1 MPVTIQP
8 QILKYKNSQGNY
20 ETISTLAG
28 MGVPDG
34 GTQGQVLK
42 KVSNTDYDTEWADDA
57 GGTITDVQ
65 VNGTSIVTDGV
76 ANVPVASSNTFGAVK
91 VSSGT
96 YGLNISTVGVIRVY
110 APTETIIK
118 DGADTYRPIV
128 PGLQDISTFYGLAK
142 AAGADMASLTGETVG
157 IYPEAQKSAISTMLN
172 APESVSGTTPT
183 ITGQAGISYICGEVA
198 TLAITPPAS
207 GTIDVRFES
216 GSTPTV
222 LTVPNTVIWPA
233 WFDPDNLEADTVYE
247 INIED
252 GVYAAVMSWT

>member
-65 VNGTSIVTDGV
+65 VNGTSVVSGGV
-76 ANVPVASSNTFGAVK
+76 ANVPVASNSVQGVVKTGGSMGLDMYEGRIFIAVASPETIK
-91 VSSGT
+91 SGVAH
-96 YGLNISTVGVIRVY
+96 YIPVGVLR
-110 APTETIIK
+110 
-118 DGADTYRPIV
+118 
-128 PGLQDISTFYGLAK
+128 QHISAFYGLAK
-142 AAGADMASLTGETVG
+142 AAGADMKDIASTTVG
-157 IYPEAQKSAISTMLN
+157 IYPAAQKSAISTMLN
-172 APESVSGTTPT
+172 APETVTGTTPT

>member
-65 VNGTSIVTDGV
+65 VNGTSVVTDGV
-76 ANVPVASSNTFGAVK
+76 ANVPQASAGTWGATK
-91 VSSGT
+91 MATSG
-96 YGLNISTVGVIRVY
+96 YIKGGSTANQSVT
-110 APTETIIK
+110 PW
-118 DGADTYRPIV
+118 
-128 PGLQDISTFYGLAK
+128 LQHESAFFGLAK
-142 AAGADMASLTGETVG
+142 AAGADMASIDPTTVG
-157 IYPEAQKSAISTMLN
+157 TYPETQKSAISTMLN
-172 APESVSGTTPT
+172 APESVTGTTPT

-233 WFDPDNLEADTVYE
+233 WFDPDNLEANTVYE